1 MKDYQQDQDL
11 LEEMTDAVYFGDLT
25 INEARARLGLPPL
38 EGTEMD
44 NVVNWL
50 RMEQVENDCC

>member
-1 MKDYQQDQDL
+1 VKDYQQDQDL

>member
-1 MKDYQQDQDL
+1 MKDYQQDQEL

-25 INEARARLGLPPL
+25 INEARAKLGLPPL
-38 EGTEMD
+38 EGAEMD
-44 NVVNWL
+44 RVVNWL